1 MGKIRTTPDSHAE
14 LERIVQSVADSYKGA
29 RGIDSLESA
38 ALPNQR
44 KVVDAVEHLKHV
56 IYMGFYATRDLN
68 EQNLPHYISDHVYE
82 AFELLVEQIS
92 RAVVYRRKHGGSPET
107 EDIRWSERVV
117 LDVLSE
123 MPRVRGQ
130 LHEDLQAAYD
140 GDPAAESLEEI
151 VFSYPAIEAITCY
164 RLAREFFVRKTPLI
178 PRIISEYAHTQTGI
192 DIHPGA
198 TIGRSFFIDHGT
210 GVVIGSTT
218 VIGDGVKIYQG
229 VTLGALSIPR
239 DQCGELIRTSKRHPT
254 IEDDVTIYAG
264 ATILG
269 GETVVGRGST
279 VGGNVWL
286 TQSVPP
292 DSRVTYSP
300 PDPSETTQTVR
311 PLKRRA

>member
-1 MGKIRTTPDSHAE
+1 MGQAGSTAKSQTNLEGIV
-14 LERIVQSVADSYKGA
+14 ERIAESYSGG
-29 RGIDSLESA
+29 RGIDSLESS

-44 KVVDAVEHLKHV
+44 KVVEAVEHLKHV
-56 IYMGFYATRDLN
+56 LYMGFYSTRDLTP
-68 EQNLPHYISDHVYE
+68 ENLSHHIAGHVYE
-82 AFELLVEQIS
+82 AFEILVEQIS
-92 RAVVYRRKHGGSPET
+92 RAVVYRRKRGGSPEA
-107 EDIRWSERVV
+107 EDIAWSEATLLEV
-117 LDVLSE
+117 LDTL
-123 MPRVRGQ
+123 PQVRSS
-130 LHEDLQAAYD
+130 LHADLQAAYD
-140 GDPAAESLEEI
+140 GDPAAESIEEI

-164 RLAREFFVRKTPLI
+164 RVARELFVRGTPLI
-178 PRIISEYAHTQTGI
+178 PRIISEYAHSKTGI

-198 TIGRSFFIDHGT
+198 QIGRSFFIDHGT

-239 DQCGELIRTSKRHPT
+239 DQCGELIRNSKRHPT

-269 GETVVGRGST
+269 GETVVGRGSV

-286 TQSVPP
+286 TQSIPP

-300 PDPSETTQTVR
+300 PDCDEGTQTIR
-311 PLKRRA
+311 QRRA